1 MQVLRVL
8 DRQNG
13 DSGRT
18 ELPYALRRPQ
28 RPAAPQMDAL
38 GLARHLAVSDVQV
51 CAPSITHSTEMRVDQ
66 SMHGYIEAV
75 LVIAKCGKGNALI
88 CESAGAPPQAS
99 EQDSSLRDS
108 QPGHPCR

>member
-8 DRQNG
+8 DRRNG

-51 CAPSITHSTEMRVDQ
+51 RAASITPFHQAAGGTERVQ
-66 SMHGYIEAV
+66 WYGH
-75 LVIAKCGKGNALI
+75 CGRLSWLLLSVA
-88 CESAGAPPQAS
+88 
-99 EQDSSLRDS
+99 
-108 QPGHPCR
+108 